1 MSRIVLCPRVVRPTW
16 RDIEKAGCRKASQPA
31 DKPNSVRLRSRPPL
45 GGREL
50 RRDDHSSRPVIAHR
64 LQRPTRRHRTGRSIE
79 PPAFADAPLPPY
91 LVLLRAGFCLPPTLP
106 PARCALTAP
115 FHPYS
120 PSSSGLRRSR
130 PASPYGVDGL
140 ASPKRRRREGGRYIF
155 CATSP
160 SGCPARALPGALPC
174 GVRTFL
180 SLRHFAMVCGCRT
193 QRSSGQLRR
202 FHYRLKELEHR
213 T

>member
-1 MSRIVLCPRVVRPTW
+1 MLSRADVCQIGKKECRSQPISRILF
-16 RDIEKAGCRKASQPA
+16 
-31 DKPNSVRLRSRPPL
+31 RLRSRPPL

-79 PPAFADAPLPPY
+79 PPAFADDPLPPY

-115 FHPYS
+115 FHPYPPS
-120 PSSSGLRRSR
+120 PFGLRRGR
-130 PASPYGVDGL
+130 PGIGRALPLMWGVPADVGP
-140 ASPKRRRREGGRYIF
+140 AAPKHRRCEGGRYIF

-180 SLRHFAMVCGCRT
+180 SLRHFAIVCGCRK
-193 QRSSGQLRR
+193 QRSSGLLRPG
-202 FHYRLKELEHR
+202 HYRVL
-213 T
+213 TAPGW